1 MGWSERLFDLLMILT
16 KLIDT
21 HFARSPELS
30 NLSSMSENHLLLPS
44 LVELFNAILFG
55 HRV

>member
-16 KLIDT
+16 KLIDI

-30 NLSSMSENHLLLPS
+30 HLSSMSENHLLLPS

>member
-1 MGWSERLFDLLMILT
+1 MGWSERLFDLLMIST
-16 KLIDT
+16 KLIDI

-30 NLSSMSENHLLLPS
+30 YLSSMSENHLLLPS